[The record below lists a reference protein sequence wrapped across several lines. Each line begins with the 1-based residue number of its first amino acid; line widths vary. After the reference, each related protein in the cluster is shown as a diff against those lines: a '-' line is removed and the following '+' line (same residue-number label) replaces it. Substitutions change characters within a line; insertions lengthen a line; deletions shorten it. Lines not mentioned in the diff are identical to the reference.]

1 MKNKDIFKLYEG
13 LSSLSQI
20 KFKPKT
26 TFILTK
32 DWMQLKPLYKI
43 IINCQRQIWKQY
55 GNQLSDGSITIPN
68 EKIDEANKA
77 MDDLMNLDNEII
89 LDKISIEDFGDE
101 IISMDLL
108 EKLMDIIKA

>member
-13 LSSLSQI
+13 LCGLEQM

-32 DWMQLKPLYKI
+32 NKLQLEPLYKI
-43 IINCQRQIWKQY
+43 IIECQRQIWEQFGEKRK
-55 GNQLSDGSITIPN
+55 DDTFFIPN
-68 EKIDEANKA
+68 EKINDATKA
-77 MDDLMNLDNEII
+77 MEDLMNLQNEVT
-89 LDKISIEDFGDE
+89 LDKIEINDFGDE
-101 IISMDLL
+101 IISIELL